1 MDRDGAVLFE
11 FALPKLGA
19 VKDSREYDWN
29 KKSSFSLSATE
40 CGDILC
46 MDTTEGKEF
55 LHDPNM
61 GSKDAGIMTK
71 KMRWAPTPD
80 FKGVFNDD
88 YDENDNYNDSSSN
101 NCIYYL
107 LC

>member
-11 FALPKLGA
+11 FALPKPGA
-19 VKDSREYDWN
+19 AKDLREYDWN
-29 KKSSFSLSATE
+29 RKASFSLSATE
-40 CGDILC
+40 CGDVLC

-71 KMRWAPTPD
+71 KMRWSPTPD
-80 FKGVFNDD
+80 LNGA
-88 YDENDNYNDSSSN
+88 
-101 NCIYYL
+101 
-107 LC
+107 